1 MVKILVNF
9 HCILFFLRDI
19 HEERLSLEDFD
30 NEQSNFATKLKNFDK
45 GIKAF
50 EKEYLSKKSLFLK
63 TLHYFLVQEKKF
75 LITLKAEKQI
85 NFSKKFDKS
94 PTREQTPEAATESTP
109 EAAAERTKP
118 RNAKTKCKIS
128 SLNLRE
134 EILNEIKNEEKK

>member
-1 MVKILVNF
+1 MVNF

-85 NFSKKFDKS
+85 NFSKKF
-94 PTREQTPEAATESTP
+94 ES
-109 EAAAERTKP
+109 
-118 RNAKTKCKIS
+118 NA
-128 SLNLRE
+128 
-134 EILNEIKNEEKK
+134 